1 MAFVSLRAGSE
12 LTGEALVA
20 WARERVGGYRYPRAV
35 HIVEQIPL
43 TAVGKIDRKA
53 LRTRV

>member
-20 WARERVGGYRYPRAV
+20 WARERLGGYRYPREVRILEAV
-35 HIVEQIPL
+35 PL
-43 TAVGKIDRKA
+43 TPVGKIDRKA
-53 LRTRV
+53 LRTQV